1 VGTRNANKDYD
12 VRDLK
17 LAERGRD
24 RIAWAERDMP
34 VTRMVRERFTKR
46 KPLQG
51 LTVGACLHV
60 TSETAVLMR
69 TLKAGGARVFLCAS
83 NPMSTQDDT
92 AAALVKY
99 ERIPTFAIRGEDS
112 KLYYRHL
119 RAVLDRAPVVTFDDG
134 ADLVSMIHKDY
145 RDLMP
150 QVRASMEETT
160 TGVIRLK
167 AMARDRVLGIPVVA
181 VNDAD
186 TKHLFDNRY
195 GTGQSTLDGIL
206 RATNVLLAGRTV
218 VVAGY
223 GWCGKGVASR
233 ARGLGA
239 NVIVTE
245 VNALRAL
252 EAAMDGFSVRPMK
265 EAARVGDIF
274 ISVTGDKDVL
284 TREHFVLM
292 KDGAIL
298 CNSGHFDV
306 EVDVRGL
313 EKMAKRTKR
322 GIRGSV
328 DGYQLADGRWI
339 YLLGGGRLVN
349 LTAAEGHPSA
359 VMDMSFATQ
368 ALTAEWVSAKR
379 TRMPAQVHKVPA
391 EVEEQVASLK
401 LASMGIRIDRLS
413 PEQKRYLNS
422 WQEGT

>member
-1 VGTRNANKDYD
+1 MGSSNANKGYD

-34 VTRMVRERFTKR
+34 VTRMVRERFSKK
-46 KPLQG
+46 KPLEG

-112 KLYYRHL
+112 KVYYRHL
-119 RAVLDRAPVVTFDDG
+119 RAVLDQAPVVTFDDG

-167 AMARDRVLGIPVVA
+167 AMAKDGVLGIPVVA

-245 VNALRAL
+245 VNAIRAL
-252 EAAMDGFSVRPMK
+252 EAAMDGFSVRPMR
-265 EAARVGDIF
+265 EAAKVGDIF
-274 ISVTGDKDVL
+274 ISVTGDKDVI
-284 TREHFVLM
+284 TREHFRLM

-313 EKMAKRTKR
+313 EKMAKHAKR
-322 GIRGSV
+322 GIRDSV

-379 TRMPAQVHKVPA
+379 LRLPAQVHKVPV